1 MNRSK
6 SLRVAGSKANQPS
19 TYFALAKTNLG
30 LSILGVRPDGYHDL
44 SSLMVP
50 LSVGDELSFAPAP
63 TLTLSIDGP
72 YGTGLPTDERNLV
85 YRAARSYLDAAGVTE
100 GVHITLTKRLPLAS
114 GLGGGSSDAAT
125 TLLALADLYP
135 AQLDL
140 PALALQLGADVPFFL
155 LGSAALAEGVGERL
169 GPVPDLPP
177 VHLVL
182 ANPGSEVS
190 AGDAYR
196 WLDETGEF
204 GPTLNLPGIITALQQ
219 GRELPYFNSL
229 QSGVLRRHP
238 EIEATLQALA
248 DAGLHSVLMSG
259 SGATCFGLARD
270 AAHAEAV
277 AAELQAAQPGWW
289 VTSAQVLTG
298 TSRVDHV

>member
-1 MNRSK
+1 MNH
-6 SLRVAGSKANQPS
+6 QPL
-19 TYFALAKTNLG
+19 TYFAPAKTNLG

-50 LSVGDELSFAPAP
+50 LSVGDELTFTPAP

-100 GVHITLTKRLPLAS
+100 GVHITLTKHLPLAS

-135 AQLDL
+135 AQVDL

-169 GPVPDLPP
+169 SPVPDLPT

-204 GPTLNLPGIITALQQ
+204 SSPLRLEAIRGALER
-219 GRELPYFNSL
+219 GVEVPYFNSL
-229 QSGVLRRHP
+229 QAGVLRRHP
-238 EIEATLQALA
+238 EIVATLDALA
-248 DAGLHSVLMSG
+248 AAGLHSVLLSG

-270 AAHAEAV
+270 AAQAQAVAEALSAQFPEWWVV
-277 AAELQAAQPGWW
+277 AAQAGSQA
-289 VTSAQVLTG
+289 S
-298 TSRVDHV
+298 S